1 MANLI
6 KLSDKFESVM
16 YIALLAITAAI
27 RGTYQELGLEFLKN
41 RRWLRRVS
49 YLYRIIFTKSLPYL
63 YELIPPIH
71 IVLVS
76 LVVLKLYVAGLDFST
91 TRFYRLMLNNGIN

>member
-16 YIALLAITAAI
+16 YIALLAVTAAI

-41 RRWLRRVS
+41 RSWLRRVS
-49 YLYRIIFTKSLPYL
+49 YLYKIIFTKSLPYL
-63 YELIPPIH
+63 YELIPPIQRSH
-71 IVLVS
+71 HPGF
-76 LVVLKLYVAGLDFST
+76 AGCFKTLRCRTGFFDNSFLP
-91 TRFYRLMLNNGIN
+91 FNVK